1 MEMRAVVRFYAELR
15 DFLGAEH
22 RSGTVAH
29 TYRVPGSVKDV
40 IESYGVPHTEVE
52 LILAGG
58 ESVDFTYQVQDG
70 DRISVYPVFE
80 SFDVAS
86 LVRLRP
92 EPMRQIRF
100 VLDGHLGTLARY
112 LRLLGF
118 DTAYAR
124 DASDRQLIRT
134 STTEGRILLT
144 RDVGLLKNR
153 AVTHGHFVRSD
164 DPRQQ
169 VLDVVSRFQLAG
181 RLEPYS
187 RCLACNGVLEPVA
200 KMAIA
205 HRLPPLTRQYIDEFR
220 TCAEC
225 GKDYWRGAHAQSLDR
240 IVAAAR
246 NVAEHA
252 TVNPSH

>member
-1 MEMRAVVRFYAELR
+1 MRVVVRFYAELR
-15 DFLGAEH
+15 DFLSPEH

-29 TYRVPGSVKDV
+29 TFRLPGSVKDV

-52 LILAGG
+52 LVLVGG
-58 ESVDFTYQVQDG
+58 ESVDFSYQVQDG

-92 EPMRQIRF
+92 EPMRHVRF

-118 DTAYAR
+118 DAAYAR
-124 DASDRQLIRT
+124 NASDRQLIRM

-181 RLEPYS
+181 RLRP
-187 RCLACNGVLEPVA
+187 
-200 KMAIA
+200 
-205 HRLPPLTRQYIDEFR
+205 T
-220 TCAEC
+220 
-225 GKDYWRGAHAQSLDR
+225 RGAWPAMGCWSR
-240 IVAAAR
+240 WR
-246 NVAEHA
+246 RR
-252 TVNPSH
+252 PSPTACRH

>member
-1 MEMRAVVRFYAELR
+1 MRAVVRFYAELR
-15 DFLGAEH
+15 DFLSPEH

-29 TYRVPGSVKDV
+29 TFRVPGSVKDV

-52 LILAGG
+52 LIVVGG
-58 ESVDFTYQVQDG
+58 ESVDFSYQVLDG

-80 SFDVAS
+80 SFDVS
-86 LVRLRP
+86 PLIRLQP
-92 EPMRQIRF
+92 EPMRHVRF

-124 DASDRQLIRT
+124 NATDRQLIRT
-134 STTEGRILLT
+134 STSEGRTLLT

-169 VLDVVSRFQLAG
+169 VLDVVSRFQLGG
-181 RLEPYS
+181 RLRPYS

-200 KMAIA
+200 KEAIA

-220 TCAEC
+220 TCPEC
-225 GKDYWRGAHAQSLDR
+225 GKDYWRGAHAKALDR
-240 IVAAAR
+240 IVAA
-246 NVAEHA
+246 
-252 TVNPSH
+252 TKGT

>member
-1 MEMRAVVRFYAELR
+1 MRAVVRFYAELR
-15 DFLGAEH
+15 DFLSGGHKA
-22 RSGTVAH
+22 GTVVH
-29 TYRVPGSVKDV
+29 TFRVPGSVKDV

-52 LILAGG
+52 LILVGG
-58 ESVDFTYQVQDG
+58 ESVDFSYQVRDG

-92 EPMRQIRF
+92 EPMRQVRF

-118 DTAYAR
+118 DTAYER
-124 DASDRQLIRT
+124 SASDRQLIRMAT
-134 STTEGRILLT
+134 AEGRILLT

-153 AVTHGHFVRSD
+153 AVSHGHFVRSD

-169 VLDVVSRFQLAG
+169 ILDVVSRFQLAG
-181 RLEPYS
+181 RLRPYS
-187 RCLACNGVLEPVA
+187 RCLACNGVLEAVA
-200 KMAIA
+200 KEAIA

-220 TCAEC
+220 TCPGC
-225 GKDYWRGAHAQSLDR
+225 GKDYWRGAHAQALDR

-246 NVAEHA
+246 
-252 TVNPSH
+252 SGS

>member
-1 MEMRAVVRFYAELR
+1 MRAVVRFYAELR
-15 DFLGAEH
+15 DFLSAGH
-22 RSGTVAH
+22 RSGTVVH
-29 TYRVPGSVKDV
+29 TFGVPGSVKDV

-52 LILAGG
+52 LILVGG
-58 ESVDFTYQVQDG
+58 ESVDFSYQVQDG
-70 DRISVYPVFE
+70 DQISVYPVFE

-92 EPMRQIRF
+92 EPMRQVRF

-112 LRLLGF
+112 LRLLGL

-124 DASDRQLIRT
+124 SASDRQLIRLAN
-134 STTEGRILLT
+134 TEGRILLT

-153 AVTHGHFVRSD
+153 AITHGHFVRSD

-169 VLDVVSRFQLAG
+169 ILDVVSRFQLAG
-181 RLEPYS
+181 RFRPYS

-200 KMAIA
+200 KGAIA

-220 TCAEC
+220 TCPEC
-225 GKDYWRGAHAQSLDR
+225 GKDYWRGAHAQALDR
-240 IVAAAR
+240 IVAAAAHR
-246 NVAEHA
+246 
-252 TVNPSH
+252 

>member
-1 MEMRAVVRFYAELR
+1 MRAVVRFYAELR
-15 DFLGAEH
+15 DFLGAGH
-22 RSGTVAH
+22 RSGSVVH
-29 TYRVPGSVKDV
+29 TFRVPGSVKDV

-52 LILAGG
+52 LILVGG
-58 ESVDFTYQVQDG
+58 ESVDFSYQVQDG

-92 EPMRQIRF
+92 EPMRRIRF
-100 VLDGHLGTLARY
+100 VLDGHLGRLARY

-118 DTAYAR
+118 DTAYAPN
-124 DASDRQLIRT
+124 ASDRELIRT

-153 AVTHGHFVRSD
+153 AVTHGHFIRSD

-181 RLEPYS
+181 RLRPYS

-200 KMAIA
+200 KEAIA

-220 TCAEC
+220 TCSEC

-240 IVAAAR
+240 IVAAAT
-246 NVAEHA
+246 VAPAAHR
-252 TVNPSH
+252 

>member
-1 MEMRAVVRFYAELR
+1 MRAVVRFYAELR
-15 DFLGAEH
+15 EFLSADH
-22 RSGTVAH
+22 WSGTVVH
-29 TYRVPGSVKDV
+29 TFRVPGSVKDV

-52 LILAGG
+52 LILVGG
-58 ESVDFTYQVQDG
+58 ESVDFSYQVQNG

-80 SFDVAS
+80 SFDVS
-86 LVRLRP
+86 PLIRLRP

-118 DTAYAR
+118 DTAYER
-124 DASDRQLIRT
+124 GASDRELIRT
-134 STTEGRILLT
+134 ATTEGRILLT

-181 RLEPYS
+181 RLRPYS
-187 RCLACNGVLEPVA
+187 RCLACNGVLESVA
-200 KMAIA
+200 KEAIA
-205 HRLPPLTRQYIDEFR
+205 HRLPPLTRQYIDEFF
-220 TCAEC
+220 TCPGC
-225 GKDYWRGAHAQSLDR
+225 GKDYWRGAHAQALDR
-240 IVAAAR
+240 IVAAAT
-246 NVAEHA
+246 VAAAAHR
-252 TVNPSH
+252 

>member
-1 MEMRAVVRFYAELR
+1 MRAVVRFYAELR
-15 DFLGAEH
+15 EFLGAGH
-22 RSGTVAH
+22 RSGTVVH
-29 TYRVPGSVKDV
+29 TFRVPGSVKDL

-52 LILAGG
+52 LILVGA
-58 ESVDFTYQVQDG
+58 ESVDFSYQVQDE

-92 EPMRQIRF
+92 EPMRRIRF

-118 DTAYAR
+118 DTAYAPNLT
-124 DASDRQLIRT
+124 DPQLIRM
-134 STTEGRILLT
+134 SSTEGRVLLT

-153 AVTHGHFVRSD
+153 AVTHGHFIRSD

-181 RLEPYS
+181 RLRPYT

-200 KMAIA
+200 KEAIA

-220 TCAEC
+220 TCPEC
-225 GKDYWRGAHAQSLDR
+225 GKDYWRGAHAQALDR
-240 IVAAAR
+240 IVAAVTAAAAAHR
-246 NVAEHA
+246 
-252 TVNPSH
+252 